1 MKQGFSARG
10 LHPFPIR
17 SFGGTVDQLS
27 PATAVPEGNVLKSV
41 NFRPHKDGV
50 SRVKRMGYSP
60 FDSFYAFNSE
70 PIRGLFDYWDEGQN
84 NRYVVITSKKI
95 FSRAAGAGSWSEL
108 YSQASELGYPV
119 KPVVFMRER
128 PIVVGFDKNLMVEPT
143 TVYGLGIEAPIS
155 APTLAE
161 GVAGNLTGTFKYVVT
176 YMRSGNFMVESN
188 PSPESS
194 PITVSAK
201 KIDLSVIPV
210 SSDPKVDKKRIYRT
224 TPGGAIF
231 FWIDDIPNAQTTYT
245 DDIASYGA
253 QLSYDRL
260 PPPVAVFAEVWDDR
274 LWLVPKDYRNQLH
287 FTNKGTSEE
296 MANTNIVQVKGK
308 DSDEIMAMGVYGD
321 PSSLYILKRKKP
333 YRIDK
338 IGDSAYQMTPLPYN
352 TGTDAPASVATGGGL
367 LIWKSK
373 KGIEVFN
380 GETILRPP
388 ISDRL
393 AVTMATINEA
403 SIAKAYG
410 LINEKWD
417 EYWLAVPTGS
427 STEPDLLIVF
437 DFLTGKLSTFSFAD
451 KMTAMHNL
459 RDAAAKLQFIT
470 GTSAGDLFIQD
481 STFLD
486 NGSPI
491 NGAFQTGHFL
501 CQADAKGT
509 WNKLR
514 RYFGEH
520 LCPQGSRVT
529 LNIYANQKNA
539 PSVSLNLEGSTP
551 SGGDPQRAVL
561 MRRKNLGVDGVYFSL
576 EYVHNE
582 AVDGEVRIMPPELY
596 FKNKVWKA
604 DVEAD

>member
-224 TPGGAIF
+224 TAGGAIF
-231 FWIDDIPNAQTTYT
+231 FWIA
-245 DDIASYGA
+245 DIANATTAYEDNITELGA
-253 QLSYDRL
+253 QLSYDRF
-260 PPPVAVFAEVWDDR
+260 PPPVAVCAEVWDDR

-287 FTNKGTSEE
+287 FTNKNTSEE
-296 MANTNIVQVKGK
+296 MANANIVQVKGQ
-308 DSDEIMAMGVYGD
+308 DSDEIMMIRVYD
-321 PSSLYILKRKKP
+321 DSLYALKRKRP
-333 YRIDK
+333 YRVDK
-338 IGDSAYQMTPLPYN
+338 IGDSSYQLTPLDYIS
-352 TGTDAPASVATGGGL
+352 GTDAPASVAVAGGL
-367 LIWKSK
+367 LMWYSK
-373 KGIEVFN
+373 RGLEVFN
-380 GETILRPP
+380 GTTLFRPP
-388 ISDRL
+388 VSDRM
-393 AVTMATINEA
+393 AVTMATINQA
-403 SIAKAYG
+403 AIAKAFG
-410 LINEKWD
+410 TVNEK
-417 EYWLAVPTGS
+417 
-427 STEPDLLIVF
+427 
-437 DFLTGKLSTFSFAD
+437 
-451 KMTAMHNL
+451 
-459 RDAAAKLQFIT
+459 
-470 GTSAGDLFIQD
+470 
-481 STFLD
+481 
-486 NGSPI
+486 
-491 NGAFQTGHFL
+491 
-501 CQADAKGT
+501 
-509 WNKLR
+509 
-514 RYFGEH
+514 
-520 LCPQGSRVT
+520 
-529 LNIYANQKNA
+529 
-539 PSVSLNLEGSTP
+539 
-551 SGGDPQRAVL
+551 
-561 MRRKNLGVDGVYFSL
+561 
-576 EYVHNE
+576 
-582 AVDGEVRIMPPELY
+582 
-596 FKNKVWKA
+596 
-604 DVEAD
+604 